1 MISHDN
7 DGIEVYSHGSE
18 QHKLLLTKTPTLLRA
33 SMPPISDLLGDM
45 PQSEYQVKI
54 YRSVLDVNNFTLNQR
69 SHGSCFPRGTNVRM
83 ADGTECPIESIRPLD
98 SVLTAEGNVGRVL
111 SVMARDEKESLAC
124 IHLCGHKHL
133 CSTPEHPILT
143 KRGYVAASELKIGD
157 WVAIPRYMPTF
168 TSIIQTSEHIRPTR
182 WMVRGPRS
190 AKLNAGPSKAMC
202 IPVTVTEPPD
212 VLRLTAGVGRIFGL
226 FLAEGNTDKTRVVW
240 TFNIDETE
248 TLVSD
253 LISLLKTEFGVE
265 AHKQYRRGSKA
276 IKVVVYGTLW
286 AQLFESLCSTGSGN
300 KKLHKELL
308 SAPRDFQESMLQGW
322 LDGDGYRRR
331 TTTGGVTV
339 SHNLAL
345 AMFDIANAVGRRP
358 TIRYS
363 EPKISHT
370 VKSRQ
375 PRWDIEWGDNARGEM
390 DEKHVWRKVQ
400 GVLLK
405 SFNGPVYNLHVEGDN
420 SYVAEGI
427 GVHNCVG
434 FATAAAA
441 MKVRFGMGQTFQR
454 LSGSFVYSFING
466 GRDQGASIG
475 EALDVARNGICLESE
490 ADWDAIYPSRIPS
503 SARETAKR
511 FQAEEIYRVDTWSE
525 CCSALQM
532 GFAVVYAVM
541 VGGSFDRL
549 DSDGVIG
556 LDRGPGN
563 HAVHAFGMTKSAGGV
578 WLAEGF
584 NSWGP
589 TWGDQGRFR
598 SGQRHWE
605 SVQQDAFAFR
615 VVKWDPQDPNQ
626 PPTAR

>member
-7 DGIEVYSHGSE
+7 DGIEVYSHGGE

-33 SMPPISDLLGDM
+33 SMPPISDLLSDM
-45 PQSEYQVKI
+45 PPSEYKVNI

-69 SHGSCFPRGTNVRM
+69 SHGSC
-83 ADGTECPIESIRPLD
+83 
-98 SVLTAEGNVGRVL
+98 
-111 SVMARDEKESLAC
+111 
-124 IHLCGHKHL
+124 
-133 CSTPEHPILT
+133 
-143 KRGYVAASELKIGD
+143 
-157 WVAIPRYMPTF
+157 
-168 TSIIQTSEHIRPTR
+168 
-182 WMVRGPRS
+182 
-190 AKLNAGPSKAMC
+190 
-202 IPVTVTEPPD
+202 
-212 VLRLTAGVGRIFGL
+212 
-226 FLAEGNTDKTRVVW
+226 
-240 TFNIDETE
+240 
-248 TLVSD
+248 
-253 LISLLKTEFGVE
+253 
-265 AHKQYRRGSKA
+265 
-276 IKVVVYGTLW
+276 
-286 AQLFESLCSTGSGN
+286 
-300 KKLHKELL
+300 
-308 SAPRDFQESMLQGW
+308 
-322 LDGDGYRRR
+322 
-331 TTTGGVTV
+331 
-339 SHNLAL
+339 
-345 AMFDIANAVGRRP
+345 
-358 TIRYS
+358 
-363 EPKISHT
+363 
-370 VKSRQ
+370 
-375 PRWDIEWGDNARGEM
+375 
-390 DEKHVWRKVQ
+390 
-400 GVLLK
+400 
-405 SFNGPVYNLHVEGDN
+405 
-420 SYVAEGI
+420 
-427 GVHNCVG
+427 VG
-434 FATAAAA
+434 FATAGAA
-441 MKVRFGMGQTFQR
+441 MKLRFGMGQTLQR
-454 LSGSFVYSFING
+454 LSGAFVYSFING

-525 CCSALQM
+525 CCTALQM